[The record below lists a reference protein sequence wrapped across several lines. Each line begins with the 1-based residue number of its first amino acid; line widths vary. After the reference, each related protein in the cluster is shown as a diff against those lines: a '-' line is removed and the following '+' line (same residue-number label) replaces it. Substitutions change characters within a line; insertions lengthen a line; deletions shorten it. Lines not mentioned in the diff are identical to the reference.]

1 MGEEAPSS
9 SSEKSSSLSSYVLRL
24 LDGATLLLC
33 ENRGGEGLFDP
44 KLGGAA
50 VSLRREEEEEKLG
63 GVSLLLRRLAG
74 REGVLL
80 F

>member
-1 MGEEAPSS
+1 MGEEAS

-24 LDGATLLLC
+24 LDGAILLLC

-50 VSLRREEEEEKLG
+50 VSLRREEEEKLG
-63 GVSLLLRRLAG
+63 GVSLLLRRLVG
-74 REGVLL
+74 REGVL

>member
-50 VSLRREEEEEKLG
+50 VSLRREEEEEK
-63 GVSLLLRRLAG
+63 SLLLRRLAG